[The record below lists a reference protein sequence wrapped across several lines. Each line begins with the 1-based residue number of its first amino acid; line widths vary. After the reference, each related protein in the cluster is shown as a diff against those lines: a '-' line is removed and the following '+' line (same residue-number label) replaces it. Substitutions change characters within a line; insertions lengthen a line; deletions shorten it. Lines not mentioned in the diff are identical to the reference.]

1 MLIGGLQKLSLLDY
15 PDKLCA
21 VIFTIGCNFRCP
33 FCYNVGLVDPK
44 KILQTP
50 VLSEQEVFEFLKK
63 RIGLLDAVCIT
74 GGEPTIQS
82 DLSEFAGKIKAL
94 GFLLKIDTNGS
105 NPKLLRKLVK
115 GNLVD
120 YLAIDV
126 KFPLGDCY
134 GEMVGVQVET
144 DSIKKSINAVRVAAI
159 PFELRTTVVPALHTL
174 STLSTLAEQ
183 IKKLVGDTN
192 PPWYLQQFFPRETL
206 DPKFS
211 AVRPY
216 PADEMQKILFAVQ
229 KIYPDAK
236 LRGA

>member
-33 FCYNVGLVDPK
+33 FCYNIGLVDPK
-44 KILQTP
+44 KIPQTP
-50 VLSEQEVFEFLKK
+50 VLSEQEIFEFLEK

-74 GGEPTIQS
+74 GGEPTIHS
-82 DLSEFAGKIKAL
+82 DLPKFMRRIKDL

-105 NPKLLRKLVK
+105 NPKTLEGLFQKNLL
-115 GNLVD
+115 D
-120 YLAIDV
+120 YLAMDI
-126 KFPLGDCY
+126 KFPMEDTY
-134 GEMVGVQVET
+134 GERVGTEI
-144 DSIKKSINAVRVAAI
+144 DINLIKESVKVVMQSQIL
-159 PFELRTTVVPALHTL
+159 FELRTTIVPTL
-174 STLSTLAEQ
+174 STLDTLSILAEQ
-183 IKKLVGDTN
+183 IKRLVGVTN
-192 PPWYLQQFFPRETL
+192 PPWYLQQFFPRKTL

-211 AVRPY
+211 AILPY
-216 PADEMQKILFAVQ
+216 PAVEMQKILSAVQ